1 MAKILAIDIKP
12 LEALPGFPKWTANC
26 KRDRKT
32 VVTWHPQINCNFPPR
47 KNVGCANA
55 SHDFPQRKYNIF
67 LSPTGGHLIPFPH
80 PQRVYGRTEYAD
92 IITIFSRM
100 GIISKFSYR
109 WCSAACTL
117 RARKLCS
124 AFLSWIIE
132 VTAKKDLQ
140 VSIEILPFL
149 TGTNFIQH
157 CIMTTPSCT

>member
-1 MAKILAIDIKP
+1 MFNGQNPCHRYK
-12 LEALPGFPKWTANC
+12 TAGSPSWLSKVNC
-26 KRDRKT
+26 KLQTRPQDRRSC
-32 VVTWHPQINCNFPPR
+32 HPPINWNFPLR

-117 RARKLCS
+117 RARKLC
-124 AFLSWIIE
+124 F
-132 VTAKKDLQ
+132 
-140 VSIEILPFL
+140 
-149 TGTNFIQH
+149 
-157 CIMTTPSCT
+157 

>member
-1 MAKILAIDIKP
+1 M
-12 LEALPGFPKWTANC
+12 
-26 KRDRKT
+26 
-32 VVTWHPQINCNFPPR
+32 
-47 KNVGCANA
+47 GCANA

-92 IITIFSRM
+92 IIIIFSRM

-117 RARKLCS
+117 ARESS
-124 AFLSWIIE
+124 ASKCTRISILDNRGNCKE
-132 VTAKKDLQ
+132 DLQ
-140 VSIEILPFL
+140 VSIEILPFF

-157 CIMTTPSCT
+157 CIMTTPSCTQLTALKVSVIMTLSNT